1 MRFHLI
7 TRFSGGRTAV
17 GEKLRRQENMKVTQ
31 RLTFENV
38 KRSLFVSI
46 ACICCMPVLMIINAA
61 GGETGTDGI
70 LFGLMVFCELLSISF
85 TVLTYMAMRSRDM
98 NMCGMAYKGFWIF
111 FELFSFVLIYANKL
125 AGSGITFYCVMLV
138 AIMLVPVL
146 PLNELLYGVVAEVAY
161 VVVLSACFGTTAY
174 EVFNILALNVVL
186 FIMSRYLYDRTI
198 EHIRLKERVQETGDK
213 AVNDIA
219 TGLLN
224 FKGLEKRAYH
234 SVVDSIKN
242 NQVFGVLMI
251 DIDEL
256 QKYNLAYGS
265 QAGDK
270 LICEI
275 GEIICATVIKHTDI
289 VARLEGGRFMV
300 CMESNVRGEAEN
312 MGEKVRMFVERKRI
326 PQSRQANNSFV
337 TVTVG
342 VAAAIPG
349 SDNDFYELYDMAEAA
364 MYTAKDQG
372 GDMVLFD
379 NHLRG
384 KYRKKAN

>member
-1 MRFHLI
+1 M
-7 TRFSGGRTAV
+7 

-38 KRSLFVSI
+38 KRSLFVAV
-46 ACICCMPVLMIINAA
+46 ACICCMPILMIINGFGDSA
-61 GGETGTDGI
+61 GANGAVFGI
-70 LFGLMVFCELLSISF
+70 MVFCELLSISF
-85 TVLTYMAMRSRDM
+85 TVLSYMAMKSKD
-98 NMCGMAYKGFWIF
+98 NHMCELAYKGFWIF
-111 FELFSFVLIYANKL
+111 FELFSFILIYANKL

-146 PLNELLYGVVAEVAY
+146 PINELLYGVIAELAY
-161 VVVLSACFGTTAY
+161 VIVLSACFGTTAY
-174 EVFNILALNVVL
+174 EVFNIIALNAVL
-186 FIMSRYLYDRTI
+186 FVMSRYLYARTI

-213 AVNDIA
+213 AVNDLP

-224 FKGLEKRAYH
+224 FRGLEKRAYS
-234 SVVDSIKN
+234 SVVDSIRN
-242 NQVFGVLMI
+242 NQIFGVLMI

-275 GEIICATVIKHTDI
+275 GEIICSTVIKHTDI

-312 MGEKVRMFVERKRI
+312 MAEKVRMFVERRRI
-326 PQSRQANNSFV
+326 PQSRQASNSFV

-349 SDNDFYELYDMAEAA
+349 SDNDFYEMYDMAEAA